1 MKNAKH
7 CWMRYLLNE
16 IAASIGVY
24 LSSGFS
30 FFSSAIVEDL
40 QLCFVTNEQEFL

>member
-16 IAASIGVY
+16 IASIGVY

-30 FFSSAIVEDL
+30 FTIAIVEDL